1 MRDSRVLPGQ
11 GLGHSLD
18 ATKPCM
24 QLALSRCHVREQA
37 DHFLQLLTGTIA
49 TPRSLRLS
57 QISLRSPW
65 PHSRAQT
72 GAIDT
77 EVR

>member
-24 QLALSRCHVREQA
+24 RLALSRCHVRERA
-37 DHFLQLLTGTIA
+37 DHFLQLLTGAVA

-57 QISLRSPW
+57 QISPRSSW

-72 GAIDT
+72 GAVAT